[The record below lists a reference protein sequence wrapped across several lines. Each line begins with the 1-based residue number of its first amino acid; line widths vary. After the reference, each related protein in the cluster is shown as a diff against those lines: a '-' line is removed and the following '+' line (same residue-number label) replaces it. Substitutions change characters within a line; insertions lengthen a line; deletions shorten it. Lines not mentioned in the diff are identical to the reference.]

1 MRQAMLRSQN
11 TQTSTN
17 MATRRTSVGEGV
29 EQVQKEGAARTKTSA
44 SPSNKYTNQ
53 LNEVKLSGIP
63 HLIVVVGVIISHG
76 WFLYFLQVRTQ
87 LFGCGAIKINALGC
101 C

>member
-1 MRQAMLRSQN
+1 
-11 TQTSTN
+11 

-29 EQVQKEGAARTKTSA
+29 KQVPQKEGTARANKTA

-63 HLIVVVGVIISHG
+63 HFIVVVGVIISHG
-76 WFLYFLQVRTQ
+76 WFLYFLQVRTAPSVA
-87 LFGCGAIKINALGC
+87 GR
-101 C
+101 